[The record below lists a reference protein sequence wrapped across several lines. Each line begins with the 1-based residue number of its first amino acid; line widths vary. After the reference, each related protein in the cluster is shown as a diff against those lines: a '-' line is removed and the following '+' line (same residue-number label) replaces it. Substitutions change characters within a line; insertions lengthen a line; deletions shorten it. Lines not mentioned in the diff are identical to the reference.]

1 MKQHV
6 CYEEVLQAVEEITI
20 LSFLKIESFYIS
32 AIYPTMR
39 TFTMLKFFLTISINI
54 VWIRRDI
61 YCFNKRYGYNLV
73 NILKAEALNKNL

>member
-54 VWIRRDI
+54 V
-61 YCFNKRYGYNLV
+61 
-73 NILKAEALNKNL
+73 